1 MFHRKSEKQRDA
13 VRRYPSK
20 KAYIFI
26 YYSYSKIEKKWKAF
40 PAHTKKNEVEIDLL
54 FEICV
59 TWELKIGTHRG
70 KELSNFM
77 LQSSLLSKEI
87 WEHGN

>member
-26 YYSYSKIEKKWKAF
+26 YYSYSKIEKK
-40 PAHTKKNEVEIDLL
+40 
-54 FEICV
+54 
-59 TWELKIGTHRG
+59 
-70 KELSNFM
+70 
-77 LQSSLLSKEI
+77 
-87 WEHGN
+87 